1 MHKKGLYFEV
11 ITDKGVCSDDKAKR
25 IENFAELLAS
35 ISPDTSY
42 KLAVTLAS
50 ARMELMNINYVDNYM
65 DLVDDPHTMICKI
78 VVFSQEGM
86 KVLGP
91 IKDELSK
98 DKNLV
103 ITSSGSRNIEINHVN
118 AQKGVAL
125 AAFADSLNVPMD
137 NVMAIGDNNNDA
149 SMIKAAGI
157 SYAVGNATDEIKMLA
172 KHLTVNNTEDGVG
185 KAIEEVLANKN

>member
-1 MHKKGLYFEV
+1 
-11 ITDKGVCSDDKAKR
+11 
-25 IENFAELLAS
+25 
-35 ISPDTSY
+35 
-42 KLAVTLAS
+42 
-50 ARMELMNINYVDNYM
+50 
-65 DLVDDPHTMICKI
+65 
-78 VVFSQEGM
+78 M

-125 AAFADSLNVPMD
+125 AAFADSLNVPID